1 MKLITDQKNFLI
13 NIRTKFFSVR
23 KLQSSA
29 KGHLVD
35 ALASR
40 DDEGRGRL
48 RKFKGSCQHTL
59 ILKYPNGET
68 QLFRVTC

>member
-1 MKLITDQKNFLI
+1 M
-13 NIRTKFFSVR
+13 
-23 KLQSSA
+23 
-29 KGHLVD
+29 D

-48 RKFKGSCQHTL
+48 RKFKGSCQQTL

-68 QLFRVTC
+68 QLFELLISKYIANKS

>member
-1 MKLITDQKNFLI
+1 MKLITDQIIFFDFNTYKI
-13 NIRTKFFSVR
+13 FSVR
-23 KLQSSA
+23 NCNQAQK
-29 KGHLVD
+29 HLVD
-35 ALASR
+35 ALAPR

-68 QLFRVTC
+68 QS